1 VVIAIDSLLESKLRS
16 HVLLCCFRANNSEL
30 TSFRHSAIL
39 DCQDQLSLFSLLVGV
54 VSIGWRTVHVFIKA
68 LKLHARSELKMV
80 VLVVDPLGLAIG
92 LEILVKLEWQLGGAI
107 G

>member
-1 VVIAIDSLLESKLRS
+1 
-16 HVLLCCFRANNSEL
+16 
-30 TSFRHSAIL
+30 
-39 DCQDQLSLFSLLVGV
+39 
-54 VSIGWRTVHVFIKA
+54 
-68 LKLHARSELKMV
+68 MV